1 MASTAE
7 ISIII
12 AVSFFAFFIIG
23 TYFCIVKKTQVGS
36 SETESQIADSSTE
49 TTDNR
54 ELSIEVSSNHDDY
67 ENQHEKIDIDLP
79 PSYEELYP
87 S

>member
-12 AVSFFAFFIIG
+12 AVTFFAFFIIG
-23 TYFCIVKKTQVGS
+23 TYFCIVKKAQVGS
-36 SETESQIADSSTE
+36 SETEGQIADSSEE
-49 TTDNR
+49 TTENG
-54 ELSIEVSSNHDDY
+54 EFSLEASSNYEDY